1 MKPTIIPLEC
11 VKVKDNDD
19 VKEQSEAQ
27 CHEHEDHSKI
37 QEPPQPQHQ
46 PQPQAQPQAQAQAQ
60 AQELQQASSC
70 IICLENRY
78 SLDDI
83 AGRTKTHDS
92 LFPRHISCF
101 RSTQQSDCRCEYYI
115 HSECYRQYK
124 QHLGCKCPLCK
135 KYMEFSNNQT
145 DGVRSNNSNT
155 NAINSTTVVI
165 VSNRDIEEMREC
177 RFATKVCL
185 FRCYMCINGIL
196 MFFLIYHLTKNI
208 KTN

>member
-11 VKVKDNDD
+11 VKVKDDDD
-19 VKEQSEAQ
+19 VKEQSQSQTQTQTQTQ
-27 CHEHEDHSKI
+27 CHEDEDPSKT
-37 QEPPQPQHQ
+37 
-46 PQPQAQPQAQAQAQ
+46 
-60 AQELQQASSC
+60 QELQQVSSC

-101 RSTQQSDCRCEYYI
+101 RSTQQSDCRCEYSI

-145 DGVRSNNSNT
+145 DGVRSNNNSNGNRDNNR
-155 NAINSTTVVI
+155 NAIHNTTLVV
-165 VSNRDIEEMREC
+165 VTNREIEESREC
-177 RFATKVCL
+177 RLATKVCL

-208 KTN
+208 KI